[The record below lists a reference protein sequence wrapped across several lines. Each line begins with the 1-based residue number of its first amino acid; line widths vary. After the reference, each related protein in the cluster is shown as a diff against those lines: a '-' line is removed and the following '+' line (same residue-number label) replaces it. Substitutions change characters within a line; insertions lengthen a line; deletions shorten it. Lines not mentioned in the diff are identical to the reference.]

1 MEIVTVILLL
11 LLGVILLLVEFLL
24 IPGISIAGVGS
35 IISLAVSVFLAFKYW
50 GNLVGIIVLLAIV
63 VFVPV
68 LIYFLLKGK
77 TMKRMALNSDID
89 GKVQTVDNQKIH
101 IGDIGE
107 TIGRL
112 APLGKAKFNG
122 ISAETRSL
130 GNYVD
135 PKTKVRVVNIE
146 GNTVIVEPI
155 NE

>member
-50 GNLVGIIVLLAIV
+50 GNLVGIIVLLGIV